1 MTSIVA
7 NPVDVADIHVEA
19 LQAAKKAESDFI
31 AQYGEPFY
39 CGFAWVDVYGVRSN
53 SKLGKALQ
61 AVGFDRSTYSKSLR
75 LWNPGGS
82 FTQSMDIKET
92 GARAYAKV
100 LQDHGIRAYMGSR
113 AD

>member
-1 MTSIVA
+1 MTSIA
-7 NPVDVADIHVEA
+7 TDLNVADIHAEA

-31 AQYGEPFY
+31 AQHGEPWY

-61 AVGFDRSTYSKSLR
+61 AVGFDRSSYSKSLK

-82 FTQSMDIKET
+82 MTQSMDIKET
-92 GARAYAKV
+92 GARAYADV
-100 LQDHGIRAYMGSR
+100 LRKYGIQAYMGSR

>member
-1 MTSIVA
+1 MTTAITEAQVL
-7 NPVDVADIHVEA
+7 DIHVEA

-31 AQYGEPFY
+31 SKHGEPWY

-61 AVGFDRSTYSKSLR
+61 AVGFDRSSYSKSLK

-82 FTQSMDIKET
+82 GTQSMDVKET
-92 GARAYAKV
+92 GARAYADV
-100 LQDHGIRAYMGSR
+100 LRKYGIQAYMGSR

>member
-1 MTSIVA
+1 MTSIA
-7 NPVDVADIHVEA
+7 TDLNVADIHVEA

-39 CGFAWVDVYGVRSN
+39 CGFAWVEVKVRSN

-61 AVGFDRSTYSKSLR
+61 AVGFRKSWQSGVLQ

-82 FTQSMDIKET
+82 MTQSMDIKES
-92 GARAYAKV
+92 GARAYADILRK
-100 LQDHGIRAYMGSR
+100 HGIQAYMGSR

>member
-1 MTSIVA
+1 MTTAITETQVL
-7 NPVDVADIHVEA
+7 DIHVEA
-19 LQAAKKAESDFI
+19 IEAARKAESDFI

-39 CGFAWVDVYGVRSN
+39 CGFAWVDVKVRSN

-61 AVGFDRSTYSKSLR
+61 AVGFRKSWQGGILQ

-82 FTQSMDIKET
+82 MTQSMDIKET
-92 GARAYAKV
+92 GARAYANILRK
-100 LQDHGIRAYMGSR
+100 HGIEAYMGSR